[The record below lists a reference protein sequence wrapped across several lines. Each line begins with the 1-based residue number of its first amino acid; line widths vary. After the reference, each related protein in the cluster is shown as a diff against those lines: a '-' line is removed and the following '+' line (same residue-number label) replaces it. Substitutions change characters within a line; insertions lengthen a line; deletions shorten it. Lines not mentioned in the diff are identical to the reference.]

1 MLPTPDPRQEL
12 TVKSRPSGICVLAL
26 LALPGL
32 LHATDSPPQAKTL
45 SPVMVHAS
53 DTQVTETP
61 AVSVRITREQLAQ
74 QNVTVSADALRFA
87 PNVQVRAR
95 YIGDPNAVIS
105 GRNAGTL
112 QSARSLVYS
121 NGLLLSNLMTNGWDG
136 APRWGM
142 VTPEEIG
149 AVDVMYGPYSALY
162 PGNSIGTTVLI
173 HTRLPQHLIASTS
186 VQYMRQDFD
195 DAYGAG
201 GHYDGRHAAA
211 SLGNKQGRWSWLLTL
226 DRLDNHGQPM
236 QYATAKVGGD
246 AAAAIPVEGATPDR
260 NPNGSP
266 RLVYGANSIEHTV
279 QTQAKLKLGVDL
291 TERVAALFTLG
302 WWHNHAEDR
311 TRSFLRDAT
320 GQPIGA
326 GTISTYGRLW
336 TLPSSG
342 LAPTANEDTHV
353 LYGTEFNGR
362 LDNGWR
368 WTAVA
373 SHYDFARAQA
383 RSAALPPPVGPQGG
397 PGNIADNAG
406 SGWSTL
412 DLRSSGPLGDTH
424 MLYAGLHGD
433 RYVLDSRVHTANDW
447 RGAADGPITSA
458 FAGRTQT
465 RAAYLQD
472 VWSVSADWALTLG
485 ARWEQ
490 WRAYGGQR
498 ADAGGVLRY
507 ADRQRSD
514 LSPKAALE
522 WDFARDWQLRL
533 AWGKAVRYPTVAEL
547 FQGAISANT
556 IVDNDP
562 NLRPERDNSFDL
574 TLKQLLDNGHWRL
587 SLFQDRIADA
597 LYTQT
602 DITVTPTITNV
613 QNIGLTRVR
622 GIEGALTLTDVWT
635 SGLDITASLALNDA
649 KTVRDHRYPA
659 AEGKRFPRIPRL
671 RASLFADY
679 RFADGWDASLGVRR
693 SGRQYGTLDNSDFV
707 DTYGAVSAFTVA
719 DAKLRWQFAPRW
731 TASLGVDNLAN
742 VHYWVYHPYAGR
754 TWVGGL
760 RWDL

>member
-1 MLPTPDPRQEL
+1 M
-12 TVKSRPSGICVLAL
+12 KSRPSGICVFAL

-61 AVSVRITREQLAQ
+61 AVSVRITRAQLAR
-74 QNVTVSADALRFA
+74 QNVTGSADALRFA
-87 PNVQVRAR
+87 PNVQVRER
-95 YIGDPNAVIS
+95 YIGDPNAVVS

-173 HTRLPQHLIASTS
+173 HTRLPQQLTASAS

-236 QYATAKVGGD
+236 QYATAKAGGD
-246 AAAAIPVEGATPDR
+246 ATAAVPVEGATPDR

-266 RLVYGANSIEHTV
+266 RLIYGANSIEHTV

-302 WWHNHAEDR
+302 WWQNHAEDR
-311 TRSFLRDAT
+311 TRSFLHDAT
-320 GQPIGA
+320 GQSISA
-326 GTISTYGRLW
+326 GTINAYGRLW
-336 TLPSSG
+336 TLPPSG

-353 LYGTEFNGR
+353 LYGAEFNGH
-362 LDNGWR
+362 LENNWH

-373 SHYDFARAQA
+373 SHYDFARARS
-383 RSAALPPPVGPQGG
+383 RSATLPPPVGPQGG
-397 PGNIADNAG
+397 PGSIADNAG
-406 SGWSTL
+406 SGWDTL

-424 MLYAGLHGD
+424 MLYAGVHGD
-433 RYVLDSRVHTANDW
+433 RYVLDSRVRAANDW
-447 RGAADGPITSA
+447 RGVADGLVTSA

-472 VWSVSADWALTLG
+472 VWSFADDWALTLG

-498 ADAGGVLRY
+498 ADAGGTLRY

-522 WDFARDWQLRL
+522 WDFAPDWQLRL

-547 FQGAISANT
+547 FQGTISAHT
-556 IVDNDP
+556 IVGNDP
-562 NLRPERDNSFDL
+562 SLKPERDNSYDL
-574 TLKQLLDNGHWRL
+574 TLKQLLDNGHWRI

-602 DITVTPTITNV
+602 DITVTPTVTNV
-613 QNIGLTRVR
+613 QNIDLTRVR
-622 GIEGALTLTDVWT
+622 GIEAELALTDVWT
-635 SGLDITASLALNDA
+635 SGLDVTASLALNDA
-649 KTVRDHRYPA
+649 KTLRDHRYPA
-659 AEGKRFPRIPRL
+659 AEGNRFPRIPRL

-679 RFADGWDASLGVRR
+679 RFADDWEASLGIRR
-693 SGRQYGTLDNSDFV
+693 SGRQYGTLDNSDFL

-731 TASLGVDNLAN
+731 TASLGVDNLTNAR
-742 VHYWVYHPYAGR
+742 YWVYHPYAGR
-754 TWVGGL
+754 TWVGGV